1 MAQCL
6 SKLRY
11 NFTLNFTVCTV
22 QSEVRQLLFHR
33 ASRNAGN
40 HCTKLSS
47 HRLFLF
53 PVCGEVEALELVLD
67 AGANPSTPD
76 IHGGYP
82 IHYAAQM
89 CGPNS
94 EMGND
99 VRFGLAVLRKLLARG
114 VEVNVRDKDGRQPIL
129 WAASAGWKFLRI
141 KSRKCHAT
149 DRPACLWWS

>member
-1 MAQCL
+1 
-6 SKLRY
+6 
-11 NFTLNFTVCTV
+11 
-22 QSEVRQLLFHR
+22 
-33 ASRNAGN
+33 
-40 HCTKLSS
+40 
-47 HRLFLF
+47 
-53 PVCGEVEALELVLD
+53 VEALELVLD

-129 WAASAGWKFLRI
+129 WAASAGWIMFIYSITKMLRNFITLILKVVLNEGMLKEFICLMI
-141 KSRKCHAT
+141 KLKVGLSDLNCPGTESLAT
-149 DRPACLWWS
+149 LLKEIYSKNGQMCPYG